1 MVVWSEGWF
10 CMRVVIDEGLLY
22 GEWDIKTVVS
32 LERFSLA
39 GMVFD
44 ERLIYMGRE
53 MLGGRTRGYS
63 CLLFQCT
70 VWCHFCPSWKLS
82 FLITHHVL
90 SLVIIFSPHT
100 RYLFVLSAVM
110 MSIFTWHLR
119 LCPFFLTEPVRWF
132 GRIYITNI
140 ILLVCV
146 CVCVSMHACMC
157 VCKCVHVLPWQ
168 DFAEMKITTGERK
181 ELSKVPSF

>member
-1 MVVWSEGWF
+1 
-10 CMRVVIDEGLLY
+10 MRVVIDEGLLY

-119 LCPFFLTEPVRWF
+119 LCPFFSDWTSTLVWQNLHYQHYSS
-132 GRIYITNI
+132 G
-140 ILLVCV
+140 VCV